1 MMWLEMMMKKK
12 PIQSYAKIYA
22 KGVVS
27 AVATD
32 HHDKDGQCLNQQL
45 QLTMH
50 HEDLSGIGDDDDDAF
65 ESLGFYRVFDCTA

>member
-12 PIQSYAKIYA
+12 TIQSYAKIYA

-32 HHDKDGQCLNQQL
+32 HHDKDGQCLNQ
-45 QLTMH
+45 
-50 HEDLSGIGDDDDDAF
+50 
-65 ESLGFYRVFDCTA
+65 

>member
-1 MMWLEMMMKKK
+1 MMLLMMMKKK
-12 PIQSYAKIYA
+12 TIQSYAKIYA

-45 QLTMH
+45 QLAMH
-50 HEDLSGIGDDDDDAF
+50 HEDLLQIGDDDDDAF
-65 ESLGFYRVFDCTA
+65 KSLGFYRVFDCTA